1 MIIKKFKKSIKYII
15 IPALT
20 FNIFSGLPNFSA
32 VNEDVQESL
41 KIKLIKNNLDTNYF
55 KKIPLNDYIIG
66 PGDVLSIKISRDYPE
81 LSSIATVD
89 GEGTIYLSRVKRIYV
104 QGLSIKE
111 LNLLLNEAFKPFI
124 KFPAAEVEVSQYR
137 PVKVL
142 VDGEVSNPGIKKFRG
157 ELSLS
162 LSSNDTIKFPKKE
175 ENLKAKKEDN
185 ESIKKPNFESQPII
199 NKFPI
204 FPTVIDA
211 IIKSGG
217 ITEYSDLTSIEIIRK
232 NNLSEGGGKI
242 KTEINLEGFLNK
254 IYNDQNIRIYDG
266 DIIYLKRSKKPNPQL
281 LRQAMR
287 QNISPRKIDV
297 MVIGRVKNG
306 GTINVFRDA
315 TLNDAISLA
324 GGTKIL
330 KGPVRFLSYK
340 SNGTIDKRVFRYSQ
354 KHKRGSYK
362 NPYLND
368 GDFIVVGDSLASNAT
383 KIITELT
390 APFQGL
396 YFTYALVEA
405 AFD

>member
-104 QGLSIKE
+104 QDLSIKE

-142 VDGEVSNPGIKKFRG
+142 VDGEVSNPGIKKFSG
-157 ELSLS
+157 ALS
-162 LSSNDTIKFPKKE
+162 LSSNDTIEFPKKE
-175 ENLKAKKEDN
+175 NNLVAKKE
-185 ESIKKPNFESQPII
+185 SIQKPNFESQPKI
-199 NKFPI
+199 NKFSI

-266 DIIYLKRSKKPNPQL
+266 DIIYLKRSKKSNPQL

-306 GTINVFRDA
+306 GTIKVFRDA

-362 NPYLND
+362 NPYLNN
-368 GDFIVVGDSLASNAT
+368 GDFIVVGDSLASSAT

-405 AFD
+405 AFN

>member
-1 MIIKKFKKSIKYII
+1 M
-15 IPALT
+15 
-20 FNIFSGLPNFSA
+20 
-32 VNEDVQESL
+32 
-41 KIKLIKNNLDTNYF
+41 
-55 KKIPLNDYIIG
+55 
-66 PGDVLSIKISRDYPE
+66 
-81 LSSIATVD
+81 
-89 GEGTIYLSRVKRIYV
+89 
-104 QGLSIKE
+104 
-111 LNLLLNEAFKPFI
+111 
-124 KFPAAEVEVSQYR
+124 
-137 PVKVL
+137 
-142 VDGEVSNPGIKKFRG
+142 
-157 ELSLS
+157 
-162 LSSNDTIKFPKKE
+162 
-175 ENLKAKKEDN
+175 
-185 ESIKKPNFESQPII
+185 
-199 NKFPI
+199 
-204 FPTVIDA
+204 
-211 IIKSGG
+211 
-217 ITEYSDLTSIEIIRK
+217 
-232 NNLSEGGGKI
+232 SEGGGKI

-306 GTINVFRDA
+306 GTIKVFRDA

-340 SNGTIDKRVFRYSQ
+340 SNGTIDKRVFRYSP

-362 NPYLND
+362 NPYLNN

>member
-20 FNIFSGLPNFSA
+20 FNTFSGLPNFSA

-89 GEGTIYLSRVKRIYV
+89 GEGTIYLSRLKRIYV

-157 ELSLS
+157 ALSLS
-162 LSSNDTIKFPKKE
+162 FPSNDTIEFPKKE

-185 ESIKKPNFESQPII
+185 ESIKKPNFESQPKI

-266 DIIYLKRSKKPNPQL
+266 DIIYLKRSKKSNPQL

-297 MVIGRVKNG
+297 MVIGRVKN

-340 SNGTIDKRVFRYSQ
+340 SNGTIDKRVFRYSPKQ
-354 KHKRGSYK
+354 KRGSYK

-396 YFTYALVEA
+396 YFTYALIEA